1 MAQAGDGPISKEDAM
16 GLAGVLKNAK
26 LVLDDFFELLR
37 DVPEFKNDII
47 SNRQRIHTAGR

>member
-37 DVPEFKNDII
+37 DILDEI
-47 SNRQRIHTAGR
+47 